1 MDYLKSKEPP
11 SGGFFVTE
19 SPLMS
24 LLRQF
29 VVQQGN
35 GIVQQINLMPSQQQ
49 PSHGDS
55 ISSMT
60 PCAPAQ
66 PFLRRLMLLLAFAA
80 LFCGVS
86 SAQTA
91 DEDGPMLPRNT
102 DTTPIRHAVT
112 NDQIVRMV
120 KADLDEHIILQTIQ
134 EQPGNYEVAPDDLI
148 ALKDAGVSPRVISA
162 MQAKT
167 AGLTIRLDPEGKP
180 GKGVVPGPI
189 APALDEIGVY
199 YKDKNGDWVPLKT
212 ERVVYKQG
220 GWVKS
225 TLTNNIVKKDMNGH
239 LDGPKSPL
247 VLPTGIEILIYTT
260 PGTDS
265 AEYDFLRF
273 RLHKDSR
280 EFRTTTGG
288 VFHSESGSARDELE
302 FKPKRIAPQMYTF
315 TVPKDII
322 KGEYGVLP
330 PGSSNQRGFA
340 DTGKIFTF
348 SIPE

>member
-1 MDYLKSKEPP
+1 M
-11 SGGFFVTE
+11 
-19 SPLMS
+19 
-24 LLRQF
+24 
-29 VVQQGN
+29 
-35 GIVQQINLMPSQQQ
+35 
-49 PSHGDS
+49 
-55 ISSMT
+55 SSMT
-60 PCAPAQ
+60 AFTRAQ
-66 PFLRRLMLLLAFAA
+66 LVLRRLLFLLAFTA
-80 LFCGVS
+80 LFTGIS

-91 DEDGPMLPRNT
+91 DEDGPILPHNT
-102 DTTPIRHAVT
+102 DTTPTRRAVT

-120 KADLDEHIILQTIQ
+120 KAGLDDQIILQTIQ
-134 EQPGNYEVAPDDLI
+134 EQPGHYDVAPDDLI
-148 ALKDAGVSPRVISA
+148 TLKGAGVSERVIA
-162 MQAKT
+162 GMQAKA
-167 AGLTIRLDPEGKP
+167 AGLTIRLDADGKP
-180 GKGVVPGPI
+180 GKGVVPGPV

-239 LDGPKSPL
+239 LEGPKSPL
-247 VLPTGIEILIYTT
+247 VLPAGIEILIYTT

-288 VFHSESGSARDELE
+288 VFHSESGSARDELV
-302 FKPKRIAPQMYTF
+302 FDPKRIAPQMYTF